1 MSIEVLSLE
10 HINYGRIKAVATIQI
25 KGFGKITGLKV
36 IDGKHSFYVCPP
48 NQSYTENGI
57 RRWSNIISF
66 ERELWNE
73 IQDKV
78 LKVYKEDVNRNVTER
93 GHAKL

>member
-1 MSIEVLSLE
+1 MSIEVLGLE
-10 HINYGRIKAVATIQI
+10 HINYGRIKALATIQI
-25 KGFGKITGLKV
+25 KGFGKVAGLKV
-36 IDGKHSFYVCPP
+36 IDGEHSLYVRPP
-48 NQSYTENGI
+48 NQSYTENGM

-78 LKVYKEDVNRNVTER
+78 LKVYREDVNSNVR
-93 GHAKL
+93 QSGHAKL